1 MLFSGKITNS
11 FLVFLDRH
19 GVDSEKIFELTDLP
33 TEFLREPSCWIP
45 AQDMEKFI
53 AGMDREFGSIFHE
66 SLSVL
71 VGHSCHQLRSWGVLD
86 SVIKMMPKPQDLFLQ
101 PHRFIS
107 YFVSPAPPV
116 GNVTRGPDSISF
128 DLPISN
134 QEFPCVSEFIRSAL
148 EVLPCYLG
156 RNQAQVRWNQ
166 SRIEISWSESQSDLF
181 KDEELEPHYKPEL
194 VQNLMQALEESQRQI
209 EELRGRLSERGHT
222 ERPQPIPATDT
233 EFVQGMRTYLTR
245 ARGHMMRL
253 SDYLVR
259 SQQLVTLLIGQ
270 NRMDRQVQEAM
281 KRVDWDYVKS
291 QSAQVA
297 QETADLLTQFER
309 DLNQRLRSTRKEH
322 SPSSPSSSASPPAQ
336 VSLDLG

>member
-45 AQDMEKFI
+45 AQDVEKFV
-53 AGMDREFGSIFHE
+53 ASMDREFGAIFHD
-66 SLSVL
+66 SLPSL
-71 VGHSCHQLRSWGVLD
+71 IGHQCHQLRSWGVLD
-86 SVIKMMPKPQDLFLQ
+86 SVIRMMQKPQDLFLQ
-101 PHRFIS
+101 PHRFLS

-116 GNVTRGPDSISF
+116 ANLKREAESIAF

-134 QEFPCVSEFIRSAL
+134 QEFPCVTEFIRSAL

-156 RNQAQVRWNQ
+156 RNPAQARWRAT
-166 SRIEISWSESQSDLF
+166 RIQISWSESQSDLL
-181 KDEELEPHYKPEL
+181 KDDDMAPNYKPEL

-209 EELRGRLSERGHT
+209 EDLRNQLSLGESSSPH
-222 ERPQPIPATDT
+222 PIAATDT
-233 EFVQGMRTYLTR
+233 EFVQGLRTHLVR
-245 ARGHMMRL
+245 ARGHMMRM

-259 SQQLVTLLIGQ
+259 SQQLITLLVGQ
-270 NRMDRQVQEAM
+270 DRMDRQVQEAM
-281 KRVDWDYVKS
+281 RRVDWDYVKV

-297 QETADLLTQFER
+297 QDTADLLTQFER
-309 DLNQRLRSTRKEH
+309 ELQQRLKSN
-322 SPSSPSSSASPPAQ
+322 PANAKTLAKT
-336 VSLDLG
+336 VSRQLDLEARS